1 MLEIFPLAEF
11 PSEAVG
17 KANCAVLST
26 LKASV
31 RNCSLQ
37 RSVNGISLN
46 SEKSRVRADGAVRT
60 GPCVGDLGAGEH
72 AGEGGL
78 ARFHPALH
86 PGTGGADGL

>member
-31 RNCSLQ
+31 RNSSLN
-37 RSVNGISLN
+37 RSVRSKILN
-46 SEKSRVRADGAVRT
+46 RERSTRCRP
-60 GPCVGDLGAGEH
+60 GPLI
-72 AGEGGL
+72 
-78 ARFHPALH
+78 
-86 PGTGGADGL
+86 